1 MIDSMIEIEETM
13 RLLKATEKDE
23 NENPIDTN
31 YKKLNTE
38 LKTLDKGLFS
48 RLPEIPRR
56 SMKSFLVRARA
67 DISFG

>member
-48 RLPEIPRR
+48 RLPD
-56 SMKSFLVRARA
+56 FRAAR
-67 DISFG
+67 